1 MVLSPVV
8 RLLQVIKAVSSV
20 FPPYCEFK
28 LDRKKIQGTETYA
41 YFLSFV
47 SHKQAHDQEETAI
60 NLSRGEKV
68 FQEGSL
74 KAVSSGDL

>member
-1 MVLSPVV
+1 M
-8 RLLQVIKAVSSV
+8 IKAVSSV

-28 LDRKKIQGTETYA
+28 LDRKKNTMDRNICL
-41 YFLSFV
+41 LSLEAWCKAFGGV

-74 KAVSSGDL
+74 KAVSSGDF